1 MESNNKNTTIRRFL
15 AIAFVL
21 ALGVPVV
28 FSLLPGCDS
37 SPSEPVY
44 NNPFDPLGPDGGD
57 PLQVRATAFNDTTV
71 KLTWNQPQGLGIT
84 KYVISGSPLRESGW
98 EVIGNQD
105 HTSNPTTDFDYHE
118 AASTSTTW
126 YRVQAFTDTDF
137 SITSYATPDSA
148 TTGPRV
154 IVGTGFGH
162 TGTRFTNLEITVT
175 QGNMV
180 RIALDSTFTENLMV
194 VPAEEPGVPL
204 TLTYDIGT
212 AAGND
217 EIKTLYVASFSD
229 GYESV
234 PSVQSIRVEFEPA
247 FTVVG
252 EPKTLAT
259 RTVDLTIPTEGVLN
273 MRFFAN
279 EADTATTPWV
289 PVFDTYVGYQ
299 LSDSANKQTIFGQFQ
314 GDFGF
319 NSLVEL
325 SVTPDLL
332 DQAAFFM
339 FHPDSSHTTEQ
350 STVTGFSNA
359 VATEMRYSESADLA
373 LAPWVAYKD
382 TVQIGLSPTP
392 GHKVI
397 YVQYRNDWTMSG
409 ILTDY
414 VIHVSQPA
422 EVSFWAPLEGDV
434 LMGGT
439 RFQVRGA
446 STAGEENETVF
457 LVKFDPGDGNGFLN
471 AVGTETWTYMWEV
484 PSFTADTQ
492 LTIRA
497 QAFYGP
503 SADSLESV
511 TTDITVTVTQLAVT
525 ITDPVDGADLTG
537 NMNAK
542 FSGTAA
548 GVLGGATLDSV
559 TIDIGADHL
568 EASGTTSWSADWDA
582 PLWDADTTLTL
593 AATVWA
599 HDDATV
605 TTATTSIQVNVVR
618 PPVAIEEP
626 DPDDLVDSNTEV
638 IISGRTFADLFSAP
652 VDSVVVNISS
662 DEGSETLLATG
673 TDSWEVTWLTPGGL
687 AANLK
692 TKIVAEAFYG
702 AGTGSEADSISVTVK
717 P

>member
-1 MESNNKNTTIRRFL
+1 MVSSKHNTTIRRLL
-15 AIAFVL
+15 ASAFIL
-21 ALGVPVV
+21 ALGIPVV
-28 FSLLPGCDS
+28 FSMLPGCDS

-57 PLQVRATAFNDTTV
+57 PLQVRAAALNDTTV
-71 KLTWNQPQGLGIT
+71 KLTWNQPQGMGIT

-98 EVIGNQD
+98 DVIGNQD
-105 HTSNPTTDFDYHE
+105 HTANPTTDFDYHD

-126 YRVQAFTDTDF
+126 YRVQAFTETDF
-137 SITSYATPDSA
+137 TITSYATPDSA

-162 TGTRFTNLEITVT
+162 TATRFTNLEITVT
-175 QGNMV
+175 EGNMV
-180 RIALDSTFTENLMV
+180 RIALDPTFTENLRV

-212 AAGND
+212 AAHND
-217 EIKTLYVASFSD
+217 EIKTLYVVSFSD

-234 PSVQSIRVEFEPA
+234 PSVQSIKVEFEPA

-252 EPKTLAT
+252 EPKTLAI

-289 PVFDTYVGYQ
+289 PVSDTYIG
-299 LSDSANKQTIFGQFQ
+299 GQFQ

-325 SVTPDLL
+325 KVTPDLL

-339 FHPDSSHTTEQ
+339 FHPDSSHTTEK
-350 STVTGFSNA
+350 STVPGFSNA
-359 VATEMRYSESADLA
+359 VATEMRYSESPDLA

-382 TVQIGLSPTP
+382 TVLIDLSPTP
-392 GHKVI
+392 GHKVV

-414 VIHVSQPA
+414 VIHISQPA
-422 EVSFWAPLEGDV
+422 EVSFWAPLDGDV
-434 LMGGT
+434 IMGGT
-439 RFQVRGA
+439 KFQVRGA
-446 STAGEENETVF
+446 STAGAEDERVF
-457 LVKFDPGDGNGFLN
+457 LVKFDPGDGGGFVN
-471 AVGTETWTYMWEV
+471 AVGTETWSHMWDV
-484 PSFTADTQ
+484 PSFTVDTQ

-497 QAFYGP
+497 QAWYGP
-503 SADSLESV
+503 TADALETV

-525 ITDPVDGADLTG
+525 ITDPAAGADLTG
-537 NMNAK
+537 NMTAN
-542 FSGTAA
+542 FTGTAA
-548 GVLGGATLDSV
+548 GVLDGATMDLV

-568 EASGTTSWSADWDA
+568 EASGTTNWSASWDA

-593 AATVWA
+593 TATIWA
-599 HDDATV
+599 HDDETV

-626 DPDDLVDSNTEV
+626 DPDKLVDGNTDLT
-638 IISGRTFADLFSAP
+638 ISGRTFGDLFSAP
-652 VDSVVVNISS
+652 VDSVVVIISAEAVA
-662 DEGSETLLATG
+662 DTLLATG
-673 TDSWEVTWLTPGGL
+673 IGSWEVVWHTPDV
-687 AANLK
+687 AANLA

-702 AGTGSEADSISVTVK
+702 AGAGSEADSISITVK